1 MTEENST
8 LTYAGIGGLT
18 GCCLL
23 IELLGGAAILSGIS
37 TAIGLSNSIIYLA
50 AIGITGLTTTALIYL
65 YQKRG
70 ELI

>member
-1 MTEENST
+1 MSEENSI

-37 TAIGLSNSIIYLA
+37 TVIGLSTSVTFLA
-50 AIGITGLTTTALIYL
+50 AIGFTGLTTAALVYL

-70 ELI
+70 EIF